1 MTRERILDEA
11 LQLLLSSGMRR
22 FRVSELAERLGVV
35 KSAVYHHFPRGK
47 GEILSSLFARE
58 ETRVLSAMEQAVAAP
73 GSCRERLLRLV
84 RAKLEAVATLA
95 RLYDVPPGVVDEVT
109 EFCRSRRREFVER
122 ERELLAS
129 LLGEGMARGE
139 VRELDLRLLVAG
151 IQAAL
156 LEISEQVAR
165 EAGLAIG
172 ELTELMVDVI
182 FAGIGGATC
191 GKP

>member
-1 MTRERILDEA
+1 
-11 LQLLLSSGMRR
+11 
-22 FRVSELAERLGVV
+22 
-35 KSAVYHHFPRGK
+35 
-47 GEILSSLFARE
+47 
-58 ETRVLSAMEQAVAAP
+58 
-73 GSCRERLLRLV
+73 
-84 RAKLEAVATLA
+84 
-95 RLYDVPPGVVDEVT
+95 
-109 EFCRSRRREFVER
+109 
-122 ERELLAS
+122 
-129 LLGEGMARGE
+129 MARGE

-191 GKP
+191 GKA